1 MLEVILLFGRAYLAT
16 IGGKTNQLIS
26 CPWPNYINEN
36 DFNPKIFY
44 MALNQPQDVHYLVRS
59 NENIESGYGMV
70 TLMSTTHFWLTLEI
84 LLI

>member
-1 MLEVILLFGRAYLAT
+1 
-16 IGGKTNQLIS
+16 
-26 CPWPNYINEN
+26 
-36 DFNPKIFY
+36 